1 MRLNALEIH
10 NFRNIEQ
17 ASFSP
22 HPQLTV
28 IAGEN
33 GQGKTN
39 LLEAVF
45 LLTGSKSFRAAKDLE
60 LVRRG
65 ELNSQLTGKAE
76 DGQTQSEIAITIFGV
91 GAAKKGRYA
100 KINGVDYGRATAIAG
115 RFTAVVFAPGH
126 LSLVKAGPEG
136 RRRFLDAALC
146 QLYPGYVGILRRY
159 LRALAQ
165 KNALLKKYRETPDAD
180 ALLDIFD
187 SELAESGREISQ
199 RRGEYLQHMAPA
211 AEQFYSQLSKGR
223 ETLNIEF
230 LACCGDGDIEGLLKR
245 CRNRDLRAGFCTA
258 GPHREDFEAL
268 IDGESARVYGSQG
281 QQRSVVLSL
290 KLAEA
295 QRAKEVSGQHP
306 VMLLDDVLSEL
317 DENRQSFLLA
327 GMQGK
332 QNFLTTCDAAP
343 LKHCG
348 GQVVFMEAGRLQ
360 TLEPF

>member
-1 MRLNALEIH
+1 MRLNALEIQD
-10 NFRNIEQ
+10 FRNIEQ
-17 ASFSP
+17 AGFLP
-22 HPQLTV
+22 HPELTV

-65 ELNSQLTGKAE
+65 ELCGQLLGQAE
-76 DGQTQSEIAITIFGV
+76 HGQAPCEISIAVFGL
-91 GAAKKGRYA
+91 GASKKGRYA
-100 KINGVDYGRATAIAG
+100 KINGVEYGRASAIAG

-159 LRALAQ
+159 LRVLAQ
-165 KNALLKKYRETPDAD
+165 KNALLKHFRETADAD

-187 SELAESGREISQ
+187 GEMAEAGAEISL
-199 RRGEYLQHMAPA
+199 RRGEYLRHVGPA
-211 AEQFYSQLSKGR
+211 AEGFYRELAKGR
-223 ETLNIEF
+223 EALDIQF
-230 LACCGDGDIEGLLKR
+230 LPCCGDGDLPALLQR
-245 CRNRDLRAGFCTA
+245 CRSRDLRAGFCTA

-268 IDGESARVYGSQG
+268 IDGQSARVYGSQG
-281 QQRSVVLSL
+281 QQRSVVLAL

-295 QRAKEVSGQHP
+295 QRAKEVSGEHP

-317 DENRQSFLLA
+317 DENRQAFLLA

-332 QNFLTTCDAAP
+332 QNFFTTCDAAP
-343 LKHCG
+343 LRQTAGK
-348 GQVVFMEAGRLQ
+348 VVFMEKGKLVER
-360 TLEPF
+360 